1 MIKRCE
7 YDTFWPILSSSDS
20 TPKTAAVLADSNENR
35 NNTMNI
41 SVFCGASHPHSEQI
55 TEAARQLGRA
65 IARGGHTLLYGGSN
79 LGLMG
84 ATSGAALQEGGRVV
98 GVIPTFFSDDI
109 IHSQPVS
116 ELVRVRTLAERKE
129 YLIAHSDAFVALP
142 GGIGTLDEVLEVM
155 VANQLHHLGKP
166 MILLNLG
173 GYYNPFLAQLDAMRA
188 EGLLRSTAGLVS
200 ADSVEE
206 IFLKLNQNEKNQ
218 KKF

>member
-1 MIKRCE
+1 
-7 YDTFWPILSSSDS
+7 
-20 TPKTAAVLADSNENR
+20 
-35 NNTMNI
+35 MNI
-41 SVFCGASHPHSEQI
+41 SVFCGASLAHSEQI

-84 ATSGAALQEGGRVV
+84 AMSGAALQEGGRVV

-155 VANQLHHLGKP
+155 VANQLGLVRDRSGANQSQGKP

-188 EGLLRSTAGLVS
+188 EGLLRSAAGLVS
-200 ADSVEE
+200 ADSVED
-206 IFLKLNQNEKNQ
+206 IFFKLNQILKD
-218 KKF
+218 

>member
-1 MIKRCE
+1 MKPHAN
-7 YDTFWPILSSSDS
+7 DKHTD
-20 TPKTAAVLADSNENR
+20 
-35 NNTMNI
+35 TMNI
-41 SVFCGASHPHSEQI
+41 SVFCGASLPHSEQI

-129 YLIAHSDAFVALP
+129 YLIAHSDVFVALP
-142 GGIGTLDEVLEVM
+142 GGIGTIDEVSEVM
-155 VANQLHHLGKP
+155 VMNQLQIVDGQRILDSSYRTKP
-166 MILLNLG
+166 MILLNID
-173 GYYNPFLAQLDAMRA
+173 GYYNPFLEQLRLVKE
-188 EGLLRSTAGLVS
+188 EGLMRSDAGLVS
-200 ADSVEE
+200 VNSVDDV
-206 IFLKLNQNEKNQ
+206 FLKLNQIVKD
-218 KKF
+218 

>member
-1 MIKRCE
+1 M
-7 YDTFWPILSSSDS
+7 DG
-20 TPKTAAVLADSNENR
+20 NENR
-35 NNTMNI
+35 NNTMHI
-41 SVFCGASHPHSEQI
+41 SVFCGASLPHSEQI

-155 VANQLHHLGKP
+155 VANQLGLVRDRSGANQSQGKP

-188 EGLLRSTAGLVS
+188 EGLLRSAAGLV
-200 ADSVEE
+200 AVGSVDG
-206 IFLKLNQNEKNQ
+206 IFTHLAASQQ
-218 KKF
+218 KSINPIN

>member
-1 MIKRCE
+1 MPLFARALN
-7 YDTFWPILSSSDS
+7 D
-20 TPKTAAVLADSNENR
+20 R

-41 SVFCGASHPHSEQI
+41 SVFCGASLPHSEQI

-155 VANQLHHLGKP
+155 VANQLGLVRDRSGANQSQGKP

-188 EGLLRSTAGLVS
+188 EGLLRSAAGLVS
-200 ADSVEE
+200 VESVDA
-206 IFLKLNQNEKNQ
+206 IFKLLAASQQ
-218 KKF
+218 KSINPIN

>member
-1 MIKRCE
+1 
-7 YDTFWPILSSSDS
+7 
-20 TPKTAAVLADSNENR
+20 
-35 NNTMNI
+35 MNV
-41 SVFCGASHPHSEQI
+41 SVFCGASLPHSEQI

-155 VANQLHHLGKP
+155 VANQLGLVRDRSGANQSQGKP

-188 EGLLRSTAGLVS
+188 EGLLRSAAGLV
-200 ADSVEE
+200 AAASVEE
-206 IFLKLNQNEKNQ
+206 CLNILNTPSNQ
-218 KKF
+218 SNPI

>member
-1 MIKRCE
+1 MHI
-7 YDTFWPILSSSDS
+7 
-20 TPKTAAVLADSNENR
+20 A
-35 NNTMNI
+35 
-41 SVFCGASHPHSEQI
+41 VFCGASLPHSEQI

-155 VANQLHHLGKP
+155 VANQLGLVRDRSGANQSQGKP

-188 EGLLRSTAGLVS
+188 EGLLRSAAGLLS
-200 ADSVEE
+200 ADSVED
-206 IFLKLNQNEKNQ
+206 IFFKLNQNEKNQ

>member
-1 MIKRCE
+1 
-7 YDTFWPILSSSDS
+7 
-20 TPKTAAVLADSNENR
+20 
-35 NNTMNI
+35 MNI
-41 SVFCGASHPHSEQI
+41 SVFCGASLPHSEQI

-155 VANQLHHLGKP
+155 VANQLGLVRDRSGANQSQGKP

-188 EGLLRSTAGLVS
+188 EGLLRSAAGLV
-200 ADSVEE
+200 AAASVEE
-206 IFLKLNQNEKNQ
+206 CLNILNTPSNQ
-218 KKF
+218 SNPI

>member
-1 MIKRCE
+1 MKPHAN
-7 YDTFWPILSSSDS
+7 DKHTD
-20 TPKTAAVLADSNENR
+20 
-35 NNTMNI
+35 TMNI
-41 SVFCGASHPHSEQI
+41 SVFCGASLPHSEQI

-142 GGIGTLDEVLEVM
+142 GGIGTLDEILEVM
-155 VANQLHHLGKP
+155 VANQLKQIDKP
-166 MILLNLG
+166 MYLLNLDG
-173 GYYNPFLAQLDAMRA
+173 FYDTFLEQLRLVKT
-188 EGLLRSTAGLVS
+188 EGLMRSDAGLVAVS
-200 ADSVEE
+200 DV
-206 IFLKLNQNEKNQ
+206 NEV
-218 KKF
+218 FSLLERELVR

>member
-1 MIKRCE
+1 MKKE
-7 YDTFWPILSSSDS
+7 
-20 TPKTAAVLADSNENR
+20 
-35 NNTMNI
+35 MNI
-41 SVFCGASHPHSEQI
+41 SVFCGASSPKNE
-55 TEAARQLGRA
+55 EYAAAARELGRR
-65 IARGGHTLLYGGSN
+65 IAEGGHTLLYGGSN

-84 ATSGAALQEGGRVV
+84 AMSGAALQEGGRVV

-155 VANQLHHLGKP
+155 VANQLGLVRDRSGANQSQGKP

-200 ADSVEE
+200 VDSVED
-206 IFLKLNQNEKNQ
+206 IFSFLSPKE
-218 KKF
+218 

>member
-1 MIKRCE
+1 MATDHSGGDGK
-7 YDTFWPILSSSDS
+7 
-20 TPKTAAVLADSNENR
+20 ENR
-35 NNTMNI
+35 NITMHI
-41 SVFCGASHPHSEQI
+41 SVFCGASLPHSEQI

-129 YLIAHSDAFVALP
+129 HLIAHSDAFVALP

-188 EGLLRSTAGLVS
+188 EGLLRSAAGLVS
-200 ADSVEE
+200 ADSVEDIFKLLAADAAE
-206 IFLKLNQNEKNQ
+206 IS
-218 KKF
+218 

>member
-1 MIKRCE
+1 MATDHSGCDGK
-7 YDTFWPILSSSDS
+7 
-20 TPKTAAVLADSNENR
+20 ENR
-35 NNTMNI
+35 NITMHI
-41 SVFCGASHPHSEQI
+41 SVFCGASLPHSEQI

-84 ATSGAALQEGGRVV
+84 AMSGAALQEGGRVV

-129 YLIAHSDAFVALP
+129 YLIARSDAFVALP

-155 VANQLHHLGKP
+155 VANQLGLVRDRSGANQSQGKP

-188 EGLLRSTAGLVS
+188 EGLLRSAAGLV
-200 ADSVEE
+200 AVNSVEDIFKLLAADAAE
-206 IFLKLNQNEKNQ
+206 IS
-218 KKF
+218 

>member
-1 MIKRCE
+1 MH
-7 YDTFWPILSSSDS
+7 
-20 TPKTAAVLADSNENR
+20 
-35 NNTMNI
+35 I
-41 SVFCGASHPHSEQI
+41 SVFCGASLPHSEQI

-84 ATSGAALQEGGRVV
+84 AMSGAALQEGGRVV

-155 VANQLHHLGKP
+155 VANQLGLVRDRSGANQSQNKP

-173 GYYNPFLAQLDAMRA
+173 GYYTPVLAQLDAMRA

-206 IFLKLNQNEKNQ
+206 IFLKLNQILKD
-218 KKF
+218 

>member
-1 MIKRCE
+1 MH
-7 YDTFWPILSSSDS
+7 
-20 TPKTAAVLADSNENR
+20 
-35 NNTMNI
+35 I
-41 SVFCGASHPHSEQI
+41 SVFCGASLPRSEQI

-155 VANQLHHLGKP
+155 VANQLGLVRDRSGANQSQGKP

-188 EGLLRSTAGLVS
+188 EGLLRSTARLVS
-200 ADSVEE
+200 VESVDA
-206 IFLKLNQNEKNQ
+206 IFKLLAASQQ
-218 KKF
+218 KSINPIN

>member
-1 MIKRCE
+1 
-7 YDTFWPILSSSDS
+7 
-20 TPKTAAVLADSNENR
+20 
-35 NNTMNI
+35 MNI
-41 SVFCGASHPHSEQI
+41 SVFCGASLPHSEQI

-84 ATSGAALQEGGRVV
+84 AMSGAALQEGGRVV

-129 YLIAHSDAFVALP
+129 YLIDHSDAFVALP
-142 GGIGTLDEVLEVM
+142 GGIGTIDEVLEVM
-155 VANQLHHLGKP
+155 VANQLGLVRDRSGANQSQGKP

-200 ADSVEE
+200 VNSVEDVFKLLAAGAAE
-206 IFLKLNQNEKNQ
+206 IS
-218 KKF
+218 

>member
-1 MIKRCE
+1 
-7 YDTFWPILSSSDS
+7 
-20 TPKTAAVLADSNENR
+20 
-35 NNTMNI
+35 MNV
-41 SVFCGASHPHSEQI
+41 SVFCGASLPHSEQI

-155 VANQLHHLGKP
+155 VANQLGLVRDRSGANQSQGKP

-188 EGLLRSTAGLVS
+188 EGLLRSDAGLV
-200 ADSVEE
+200 AAASVEE
-206 IFLKLNQNEKNQ
+206 CLNILNTPSNQ
-218 KKF
+218 SNPI

>member
-1 MIKRCE
+1 MH
-7 YDTFWPILSSSDS
+7 
-20 TPKTAAVLADSNENR
+20 
-35 NNTMNI
+35 I
-41 SVFCGASHPHSEQI
+41 SVFCGASLPHSEQI
-55 TEAARQLGRA
+55 TEAARQLGRG

-84 ATSGAALQEGGRVV
+84 VTSGAALQEGGRVV

-166 MILLNLG
+166 MILLNCG

-188 EGLLRSTAGLVS
+188 EGLLRSAAGLVS

-206 IFLKLNQNEKNQ
+206 IFLKLNQILKD
-218 KKF
+218 

>member
-1 MIKRCE
+1 
-7 YDTFWPILSSSDS
+7 
-20 TPKTAAVLADSNENR
+20 
-35 NNTMNI
+35 MNI
-41 SVFCGASHPHSEQI
+41 SVFCGASLPHSEQI

-84 ATSGAALQEGGRVV
+84 AMSGAALQEGGRVV

-155 VANQLHHLGKP
+155 VANQLGLVRDRSGANQSQGKP

-188 EGLLRSTAGLVS
+188 EGLLRSAAGLV
-200 ADSVEE
+200 AAASVEE
-206 IFLKLNQNEKNQ
+206 CLNILNTPSNQ
-218 KKF
+218 SNPI

>member
-1 MIKRCE
+1 MH
-7 YDTFWPILSSSDS
+7 
-20 TPKTAAVLADSNENR
+20 
-35 NNTMNI
+35 I
-41 SVFCGASHPHSEQI
+41 SVFCGASLPHSKQI

-84 ATSGAALQEGGRVV
+84 VTSGAALQEGGRVV

-155 VANQLHHLGKP
+155 VANQLGLVRDRSGANQSQGKP

-200 ADSVEE
+200 VESVDA
-206 IFLKLNQNEKNQ
+206 IFKLLAASQQ
-218 KKF
+218 KSINPIN

>member
-1 MIKRCE
+1 
-7 YDTFWPILSSSDS
+7 
-20 TPKTAAVLADSNENR
+20 
-35 NNTMNI
+35 MNV

-84 ATSGAALQEGGRVV
+84 AASGAALQEGGRVV

-155 VANQLHHLGKP
+155 VANQLGLVRDRSGANQSQGKP

-188 EGLLRSTAGLVS
+188 EGLLRSAAGLVS
-200 ADSVEE
+200 VNSVEDIFKLLAAGAAE
-206 IFLKLNQNEKNQ
+206 IS
-218 KKF
+218 

>member
-1 MIKRCE
+1 MATDHSGCDGK
-7 YDTFWPILSSSDS
+7 
-20 TPKTAAVLADSNENR
+20 ENR
-35 NNTMNI
+35 NITMHI
-41 SVFCGASHPHSEQI
+41 SVFCGASLPHSEQI
-55 TEAARQLGRA
+55 TEAARQLGRG

-84 ATSGAALQEGGRVV
+84 VTSGAALQEGGRVV

-116 ELVRVRTLAERKE
+116 ELVRVRTLAERKD

-155 VANQLHHLGKP
+155 VANQLGLVRDRSGANQSQGKP

-188 EGLLRSTAGLVS
+188 EGLLRSAAGLVS
-200 ADSVEE
+200 VNSVEDIFKLLAAGAAE
-206 IFLKLNQNEKNQ
+206 IS
-218 KKF
+218 

>member
-1 MIKRCE
+1 MH
-7 YDTFWPILSSSDS
+7 
-20 TPKTAAVLADSNENR
+20 
-35 NNTMNI
+35 I
-41 SVFCGASHPHSEQI
+41 SVFCGASLPHSEQI

-155 VANQLHHLGKP
+155 VANQLGLVRDRSGANQSQGKP

-188 EGLLRSTAGLVS
+188 EGLLRSAAGLISVN
-200 ADSVEE
+200 SVEDIFKLLAAGAAE
-206 IFLKLNQNEKNQ
+206 IS
-218 KKF
+218 

>member
-1 MIKRCE
+1 MATDHSGGDGK
-7 YDTFWPILSSSDS
+7 
-20 TPKTAAVLADSNENR
+20 ENR
-35 NNTMNI
+35 NITMHI
-41 SVFCGASHPHSEQI
+41 SVFCGASLPHSEQI

-84 ATSGAALQEGGRVV
+84 VMSGAALQEGGRVV

-155 VANQLHHLGKP
+155 VANQLGLVRDRSGANQSQGKP

-200 ADSVEE
+200 ADSVED
-206 IFLKLNQNEKNQ
+206 IFFKLNQILKD
-218 KKF
+218 

>member
-1 MIKRCE
+1 M
-7 YDTFWPILSSSDS
+7 DG
-20 TPKTAAVLADSNENR
+20 NENR

-41 SVFCGASHPHSEQI
+41 SVFCGASLPRIEQT

-155 VANQLHHLGKP
+155 VANQLGLVRDRSGANQSQGKP

-188 EGLLRSTAGLVS
+188 EGLLRSAAGLV
-200 ADSVEE
+200 AVGSVDG
-206 IFLKLNQNEKNQ
+206 IFTHLAASQQ
-218 KKF
+218 KSINPIN

>member
-1 MIKRCE
+1 
-7 YDTFWPILSSSDS
+7 
-20 TPKTAAVLADSNENR
+20 
-35 NNTMNI
+35 MNI
-41 SVFCGASHPHSEQI
+41 SIFCGASLPHSEQI

-84 ATSGAALQEGGRVV
+84 AMSGAALQEGGRVV

-155 VANQLHHLGKP
+155 VANQLGLVRDRSGANQSQGKP

-188 EGLLRSTAGLVS
+188 EGLLRSAAGLVS
-200 ADSVEE
+200 VESVDA
-206 IFLKLNQNEKNQ
+206 IFKLLAASQQ
-218 KKF
+218 KSINPIN

>member
-1 MIKRCE
+1 
-7 YDTFWPILSSSDS
+7 
-20 TPKTAAVLADSNENR
+20 
-35 NNTMNI
+35 MNI
-41 SVFCGASHPHSEQI
+41 SVFCGASLPRSEQI

-84 ATSGAALQEGGRVV
+84 VTSGAALQEGGRVV

-155 VANQLHHLGKP
+155 VANQLGLVRDRSGANQSQGKP

-188 EGLLRSTAGLVS
+188 EGLLRSAAGLV
-200 ADSVEE
+200 AAASVEE
-206 IFLKLNQNEKNQ
+206 CLNILNTPSNQ
-218 KKF
+218 SNPI